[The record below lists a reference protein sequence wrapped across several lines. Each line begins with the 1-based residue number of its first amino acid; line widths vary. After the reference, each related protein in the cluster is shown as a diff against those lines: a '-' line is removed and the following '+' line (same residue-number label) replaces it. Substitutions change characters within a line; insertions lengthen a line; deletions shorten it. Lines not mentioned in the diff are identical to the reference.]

1 MSKVILYHMSQTLIL
16 GEEMKNDF
24 EKKSELTL
32 PFVYA
37 LEKSIDFFCN
47 MLVNGQSQQTVPDE
61 LVRLDRAK
69 YETYSIEGVF
79 EFVRK
84 TEFPNCLSRL
94 KCKYF
99 FDNLENYRILYEAGW
114 KQEPEEERAKIH
126 LYEIEL
132 DDECPQR
139 CDMLLFDEAIDSMLE
154 KQDVEAVLSCARRY
168 FSGQQS
174 TTPVWEIMSDKPAKA
189 VKDITDILRRMVG

>member
-1 MSKVILYHMSQTLIL
+1 MILYHMSQTLIL

-37 LEKSIDFFCN
+37 LEKGIDSFCD
-47 MLVNGQSQQTVPDE
+47 MVANGQSQQTVPDKLICLE
-61 LVRLDRAK
+61 RTEYVK
-69 YETYSIEGVF
+69 WCVEGAF

-84 TEFPNCLSRL
+84 TEFPNCRSRMN
-94 KCKYF
+94 CKYF
-99 FDNLENYRILYEAGW
+99 FENLENFKILYEAGW
-114 KQEPEEERAKIH
+114 KQEPEEKRAKIH

-132 DDECPQR
+132 DDECPQK
-139 CDMLLFDEAIDSMLE
+139 CDMLIYDEAYDAMFE
-154 KQDVEAVLSCARRY
+154 KQDVETVLSCARRY

-174 TTPVWEIMSDKPAKA
+174 TAPVWEIMSDKPAKA
-189 VKDITDILRRMVG
+189 VKDISSFLRSMEE